1 MNWTSADPI
10 QQVTSHD
17 EEPNIRFQKVASKDK
32 VERNFDDRTALF
44 LFAFG
49 VIIFTALV
57 ALQNILYY
65 YHNLNCVFT

>member
-32 VERNFDDRTALF
+32 LERNLDDRTALF

-49 VIIFTALV
+49 VIIFM
-57 ALQNILYY
+57 
-65 YHNLNCVFT
+65 